1 MAAADN
7 ELVYLENANQLKDW
21 MEAGCKPVEDWR
33 IGTEHEKF
41 GFRTNDHKPLPYA
54 GPDGIQAMLEGLM
67 RFGWQGKY
75 EGDVLVGLSRAGEA
89 GGGSVTL
96 EPGGQLELSGAP
108 LKNIHQTCAEVNT
121 HLGEVRAVAAELG
134 QSYLG
139 IGYAPSWGLEDA
151 PQMPKGRYR
160 LMTDYMPT
168 RGTRGLEMM
177 YLTAT
182 VQVNLDYGSPADM
195 VEKLKIAL
203 ALQPLATALFANSPF
218 KNGKPTG
225 NLSERSLVWLDTD
238 PDRTG
243 MLPMVFEPS
252 FGFDHYVDYALNA
265 PMYFVQRDGGFINA
279 LGMSFRDFLEGRL
292 PALPG
297 EKPTATDWEDHLTTL
312 FPEARVKRF
321 IEMRGADAGSWQ
333 SLCALPAFWVG
344 LLYDG
349 ATQNRVADMI
359 ADWTQDER
367 ETLHRL
373 APVSG
378 LATPFR
384 GGTLG
389 DLAADV
395 LALAEQGLHARS
407 FLDGTGGDEA
417 LFLQPLHDSVA
428 RGQTPAE
435 ALLAKYQD
443 EWDGQVAPVFDALA
457 F

>member
-41 GFRTNDHKPLPYA
+41 GFRTNDHTPLSYA

-89 GGGSVTL
+89 DGGSVTL

-243 MLPMVFEPS
+243 MLPMVFEPG

-279 LGMSFRDFLEGRL
+279 LGMSFRDLSKCAVLMLVRGSHCARCQRSGSGCFMMAQR
-292 PALPG
+292 
-297 EKPTATDWEDHLTTL
+297 KTAS
-312 FPEARVKRF
+312 P
-321 IEMRGADAGSWQ
+321 I
-333 SLCALPAFWVG
+333 
-344 LLYDG
+344 
-349 ATQNRVADMI
+349 
-359 ADWTQDER
+359 
-367 ETLHRL
+367 
-373 APVSG
+373 
-378 LATPFR
+378 
-384 GGTLG
+384 
-389 DLAADV
+389 
-395 LALAEQGLHARS
+395 
-407 FLDGTGGDEA
+407 
-417 LFLQPLHDSVA
+417 
-428 RGQTPAE
+428 
-435 ALLAKYQD
+435 
-443 EWDGQVAPVFDALA
+443 
-457 F
+457 

>member
-21 MEAGCKPVEDWR
+21 MEAGCKSLEDWR

-41 GFRTNDHKPLPYA
+41 GFRTNDHTPLPYA
-54 GPDGIQAMLEGLM
+54 GADGIQAMLEGLM

-75 EGDVLVGLSRAGEA
+75 EGDVLVGLTRVGEA
-89 GGGSVTL
+89 GGSSVTL

-243 MLPMVFEPS
+243 MLPMVFEPG
-252 FGFDHYVDYALNA
+252 FGFDHYVDYALDA

-344 LLYDG
+344 LLYDS

-367 ETLHRL
+367 ETLRRR

-395 LALAEQGLHARS
+395 LALAEQGLRARG

-417 LFLQPLHDSVA
+417 LFLQPLHDNVA

>member
-1 MAAADN
+1 MPAADAN
-7 ELVYLENANQLKDW
+7 FEYLEHANQLKDW
-21 MEAGCKPVEDWR
+21 MEAGCKPAEDWR

-41 GFRTNDHKPLPYA
+41 GFRTADHTPLSYD
-54 GPDGIQAMLEGLM
+54 GPDGIRAMLEGLM

-75 EGDVLVGLSRAGEA
+75 EGDVLVGLSRSAEA

-108 LKNIHQTCAEVNT
+108 LANIHQTCAEVNK
-121 HLGEVRAVAAELG
+121 HLAEVRTVAGELG

-139 IGYAPSWGLEDA
+139 IGYTPSWGLKDA

-182 VQVNLDYGSPADM
+182 VQVNLDFGSPADM
-195 VEKLKIAL
+195 IEKLKIAL

-218 KNGKPTG
+218 KNARPTG

-243 MLPMVFEPS
+243 MLPMAFEPD
-252 FGFDHYVDYALNA
+252 FGFERYVDYALDT
-265 PMYFVQRDGGFINA
+265 PMYFVQRDGGFVNA
-279 LGMSFRDFLEGRL
+279 LGMSFRDFMAGNL

-297 EKPTATDWEDHLTTL
+297 EKPTPADWEDHLTTL

-344 LLYDG
+344 LLYD
-349 ATQNRVADMI
+349 ADTQRQVADMI
-359 ADWTQDER
+359 ADWTQAER
-367 ETLHRL
+367 DALRYG

-384 GGTLG
+384 GASLRELAGQVLKLAQRG
-389 DLAADV
+389 LAA
-395 LALAEQGLHARS
+395 RNFS
-407 FLDGTGGDEA
+407 DGSGGDETQ
-417 LFLQPLHDSVA
+417 FLHTLQETVA
-428 RGQTPAE
+428 QGQTPADV
-435 ALLAKYQD
+435 LLAKYHG
-443 EWDGQVAPVFDALA
+443 EWGEDVGPIFDTLA